1 MIDNRTA
8 PYAALL
14 LRVALGVM
22 FLAHGLTKLLVY
34 TLPGTAQFFA
44 KIGFAGWLAYPVTI
58 FEVAAG
64 VLLILGVWRAGSPPS
79 RWCSCS
85 SRRPCIS
92 AMAGVRQY
100 GRRLGVPD
108 FPDRGGGR
116 AGAAG

>member
-14 LRVALGVM
+14 LRAGRHV
-22 FLAHGLTKLLVY
+22 LAHGLTKLLVY

-64 VLLILGVWRAGSPPS
+64 VLLILGVWPRWVAAIAVVQLFVASTVHFGNGWGSAIRAAVGSTRFS
-79 RWCSCS
+79 
-85 SRRPCIS
+85 
-92 AMAGVRQY
+92 
-100 GRRLGVPD
+100 
-108 FPDRGGGR
+108 
-116 AGAAG
+116 

>member
-8 PYAALL
+8 PYAAL

-22 FLAHGLTKLLVY
+22 FLAHGLTKLVY

-79 RWCSCS
+79 RWRSCS
-85 SRRPCIS
+85 SRRPCTS
-92 AMAGVRQY
+92 AMAGVSAI
-100 GRRLGVPD
+100 
-108 FPDRGGGR
+108 R
-116 AGAAG
+116 AAAGNTRSS